1 MKIDWNSMPIHS
13 RQKSGPN
20 RWHIFM
26 DDINATISA
35 LFVGKPYDAPF
46 CKILTPQGKSR
57 WVVRFGYSTKPGKV
71 NTWFPNSFTHNKK
84 GWNIENLVDC
94 VEVANHLKKLI
105 SDEES
110 LNLLRNDF
118 KKYENW
124 RDERAEA
131 GQEKVKANKEYVAQQ
146 HGFS

>member
-1 MKIDWNSMPIHS
+1 MPVIS
-13 RQKSGPN
+13 RRKSEPN

-35 LFVGKPYDAPF
+35 LFLGKPYDAPF
-46 CKILTPQGKSR
+46 CRILTPKGKSR
-57 WVVRFGYSTKPGKV
+57 WVFRFGYSTKPGKV
-71 NTWFPNSFTHNKK
+71 NTWFPNSFTK
-84 GWNIENLVDC
+84 GWDIENLEDC
-94 VEVANHLKKLI
+94 VEVANQLKKLI

-124 RDERAEA
+124 RAERSKA
-131 GQEKVKANKEYVAQQ
+131 GQEKVKANKEYAAQQ
-146 HGFS
+146 HGYS